1 MEKYTPKFKRIK
13 EEDAS
18 AEEDKSLKAVKEL
31 IDMKS
36 IDTEEEQG
44 KFLELLKGLVFA
56 DNKHGDLFLKKI
68 NDFTST
74 LKIED
79 FEG

>member
-1 MEKYTPKFKRIK
+1 MKRYKPVYKIK
-13 EEDAS
+13 ED
-18 AEEDKSLKAVKEL
+18 AEEDKSLKAIKDL

-44 KFLELLKGLVFA
+44 KFMALIKGLIFA
-56 DNKHGDLFLKKI
+56 DNKHGDEFLKQI
-68 NDFTST
+68 NDFTSS

-79 FEG
+79 FK